1 MPHAASAFPR
11 LIVKSPRGAT
21 QEIDLAK
28 PPFTIGRKPD
38 NDLCLED
45 PAVSGHHARVVKIQE
60 VLFLEDLASTN
71 GTFINDRKVDRKQ
84 LQDADV
90 IKIGQYRI
98 IYRHDVVSPDP
109 TIPPRHTADTDKT
122 VVFAG
127 SAAPDST
134 PPAQSCGFVRVLS
147 GKTDR
152 AEYRLTK
159 QLSVIGAQEDAAI
172 RLTGWFAPKT
182 AAIIVRRPQ
191 GYLVTMAEGGKQI
204 FVNEKPVKGQAS
216 LTDGDV
222 IEVAGVKLYFSMT
235 ERAA

>member
-1 MPHAASAFPR
+1 MPQANPAFPR
-11 LIVKSPRGAT
+11 LIVKSPHGAT
-21 QEIDLAK
+21 REIDLTK
-28 PPFTIGRKPD
+28 PAFSIGRKPD

-90 IKIGQYRI
+90 IKIGVYRM
-98 IYRHDVVSPDP
+98 IYRHDITPAE
-109 TIPPRHTADTDKT
+109 TALAARTTPDTDKT
-122 VVFAG
+122 VVVTG
-127 SAAPDST
+127 YTAPDST
-134 PPAQSCGFVRVLS
+134 PASQSFGLVRVLS
-147 GKTDR
+147 GKTDQ

-159 QLSVIGAQEDAAI
+159 QLSVIGSQEDAAI
-172 RLTGWFAPKT
+172 RLTGWFAPKI
-182 AAIIVRRPQ
+182 AAMIARRPQ

-204 FVNEKPVKGQAS
+204 FLNQKAVKGQAP
-216 LTDGDV
+216 LADGDV
-222 IEVAGVKLYFSMT
+222 IEVAGVKLYFSVT

>member
-1 MPHAASAFPR
+1 MPHASPAFPR
-11 LIVKSPRGAT
+11 LIVKSPHGAAR
-21 QEIDLAK
+21 EIDLTK
-28 PPFTIGRKPD
+28 PAFSIGRKPD

-90 IKIGQYRI
+90 IKIGQYRM
-98 IYRHDVVSPDP
+98 IYRQETMPAD
-109 TIPPRHTADTDKT
+109 TAITTPAAPDTDKT

-127 SAAPDST
+127 YTAQDST
-134 PPAQSCGFVRVLS
+134 PVSQSFGLVRVLS
-147 GKTDR
+147 GKTDQ

-172 RLTGWFAPKT
+172 RLTGWFAPPM
-182 AAIIVRRPQ
+182 AAIIARRPH
-191 GYLVTMAEGGKQI
+191 GYLVTMAEGGKQV
-204 FVNEKPVKGQAS
+204 FLNQKAVKGQAP
-216 LTDGDV
+216 LADGDV